1 MLIIQRGGPMSKLND
16 IESNGQIEEIIKG
29 NSSQDNS
36 SQMEYEPWGT
46 GLSSLLTLPPSVPFL
61 KFSERRSGQDRRAAD
76 RRLLAR
82 EFKAADESE

>member
-1 MLIIQRGGPMSKLND
+1 MSKLND

-29 NSSQDNS
+29 NSSPAEN
-36 SQMEYEPWGT
+36 EPWGT